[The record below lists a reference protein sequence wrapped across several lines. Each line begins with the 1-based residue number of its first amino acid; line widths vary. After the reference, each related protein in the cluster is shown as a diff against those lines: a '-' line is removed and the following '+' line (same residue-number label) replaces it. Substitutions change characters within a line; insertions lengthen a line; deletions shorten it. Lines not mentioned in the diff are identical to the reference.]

1 MPTNVQAQEF
11 LQTLSPFAY
20 TPAKKQ
26 QEQKVRAENEKSE
39 QVVKGLGA
47 QLLSKVRIIDTNITR
62 VAAALGRV
70 VTALSSQ
77 IDRKAD
83 YSAEEAQMEAVRQ
96 QAAQR
101 QQVAVKEE
109 GPSVGTIL
117 KSIFTNPVFLGALA
131 TVAYNL
137 LPESA
142 KKKFRIFFGT
152 LGDELGIF
160 NMELSKLHPSIKAA
174 GVAIATY
181 FTVPLISSLG
191 NALANVVR
199 LSKLVGT
206 ILLPKGAGAMARTV
220 AGAVVLGGAAVAGAG
235 AVKQAMSGK
244 EGSQAGGNTG
254 DNAAGPAAAG
264 AQKTA
269 GPTVAA
275 SSESVDIKKYTKFNS
290 SVDMDGLD
298 STFSN
303 KFAAMAKEYEERT
316 GRKIQVNSAYRSTE
330 KQAALYK
337 KLGPGKA
344 SKPGNS
350 LHEKGLAID
359 IQSADA
365 NKLAGMGLLDKYGFN
380 RPYNREPWHIEFSG
394 ASKGGTED
402 NPLRPGAPVPTVGK
416 GEEAVDASSG
426 ATVGSI
432 PKDVKQESA
441 PAPSGLQPPMET
453 GGEVIDD
460 SLQSLPSSASL
471 EPPAANKGDQI
482 AMLSTKVEGM
492 YGGGGGTNIVPINNS
507 KNNALNL
514 EQTKDDPPPVPNPVA
529 NRGSLGLNTT
539 HSTAY
544 G

>member
-11 LQTLSPFAY
+11 LQSLSPFAF

-39 QVVKGLGA
+39 QVVRGLGA
-47 QLLSKVRIIDTNITR
+47 QLLSKVRIIDTNISR
-62 VAAALGRV
+62 VATALGRV

-77 IDRKAD
+77 LDRKAG
-83 YSAEEAQMEAVRQ
+83 YNAEEAQMEAVRQ
-96 QAAQR
+96 QAVQR
-101 QQVAVKEE
+101 QQVAVREE
-109 GPSVGTIL
+109 GPGVGSIL

-137 LPESA
+137 LPEDA

-160 NMELSKLHPSIKAA
+160 NMELSKLHPAIKAA
-174 GVAIATY
+174 GIAIATY

-191 NALANVVR
+191 NALANVIR

-206 ILLPKGAGAMARTV
+206 ILLPKGAGAVARTV
-220 AGAVVLGGAAVAGAG
+220 AGAVVLGGAAVAGVG
-235 AVKQAMSGK
+235 AVKQSMSGK
-244 EGSQAGGNTG
+244 EGAQGGGNAG
-254 DNAAGPAAAG
+254 DTAAGPGAAG

-269 GPTVAA
+269 GPGVAA
-275 SSESVDIKKYTKFNS
+275 SSESADIKKYTKFNS
-290 SVDMDGLD
+290 SVDIDGLD
-298 STFSN
+298 NNFKN

-316 GRKIQVNSAYRSTE
+316 GRKIQVNSAYRSSE

-365 NKLAGMGLLDKYGFN
+365 NKLAGMGLLDKYGFT
-380 RPYNREPWHIEFSG
+380 RPYNREPWHIEFTG

-402 NPLRPGAPVPTVGK
+402 NPLKPGAPIPTVGK

-426 ATVGSI
+426 ATIGAI
-432 PKDVKQESA
+432 PESVKQEES
-441 PAPSGLQPPMET
+441 PAPSGSSMEME
-453 GGEVIDD
+453 GFG
-460 SLQSLPSSASL
+460 SPYGAPSASL
-471 EPPAANKGDQI
+471 EPSKAAVGDQI
-482 AMLSTKVEGM
+482 AALSTSVESK
-492 YGGGGGTNIVPINNS
+492 YSSAPSNNIMPINNS
-507 KNNALNL
+507 KTSALNL